1 MSSIS
6 ANATMMDG
14 IYRHQRHIYDLTR
27 RYYLLGRN
35 DLIAALQSPPGGTV
49 LEIGSGTARNL
60 ILTANRYPDAHLFGI
75 DISAEMLKSA
85 EATISKNRLADRIR
99 LAQADATRFE
109 VDSLFDVKS
118 FDRVFFSYSLSM
130 IPGWEAALYQAVQVV
145 APGGELHVVDFG
157 QQTALPGWFRKGLKS
172 WLARFH
178 VTPRKNLG
186 DVMAS
191 IAAEHHAEMSFS
203 TLYRD
208 YAHIARIRMPDDKA
222 TRSAQSTE
230 TVKSA

>member
-1 MSSIS
+1 MSTIS
-6 ANATMMDG
+6 ANARTMDG

-35 DLIAALQSPPGGTV
+35 DLIAALQPPSGGTV

-60 ILTANRYPDAHLFGI
+60 IMTAERYQDAHLFGI

-85 EATISKNRLADRIR
+85 EATISRNKLGDRIT

-109 VDSLFDVKS
+109 PGDLFGVKN

-130 IPGWEAALYQAVQVV
+130 IPGWEAALHQAVQVV
-145 APGGELHVVDFG
+145 APGGQLHVVDFG
-157 QQTALPGWFRKGLKS
+157 QQTALPGWFGKGLKA

-178 VTPRKNLG
+178 VTPRANLRQA
-186 DVMAS
+186 MTA
-191 IAAEHHAEMSFS
+191 IAADHGAELHFS

-208 YAHIARIRMPDDKA
+208 YARIACLRMPSNESMVD
-222 TRSAQSTE
+222 
-230 TVKSA
+230 

>member
-1 MSSIS
+1 MSTVS
-6 ANATMMDG
+6 ANASMMDG

-35 DLIAALQSPPGGTV
+35 DLIAALKPPAGGTV
-49 LEIGSGTARNL
+49 LEIGCGTARNL
-60 ILTANRYPDAHLFGI
+60 LLAARRYPDAQLFGI

-85 EATISKNRLADRIR
+85 EATIAKNRIGDHVR
-99 LAQADATRFE
+99 LAQADATRF
-109 VDSLFDVKS
+109 DADDLFGVAQ

-130 IPGWEAALYQAVQVV
+130 IPGWEAALYQAIEAV

-157 QQTALPGWFRKGLKS
+157 QQTALPGWFGKGLKA

-178 VTPRKNLG
+178 VTPRASLG
-186 DVMAS
+186 DAMAA
-191 IAAEHHAEMSFS
+191 IAEDHHAELSFS

-208 YAHIARIRMPDDKA
+208 YARIAAIRLPAD
-222 TRSAQSTE
+222 
-230 TVKSA
+230 

>member
-1 MSSIS
+1 MSTVS
-6 ANATMMDG
+6 ANARTMDG

-35 DLIAALQSPPGGTV
+35 DLIAALQPPSGGTV

-60 ILTANRYPDAHLFGI
+60 VLTAERYRDAHLYGI

-85 EATISKNRLADRIR
+85 EATISKNRLDGQVT
-99 LAQADATRFE
+99 LAQADATRFDPRE
-109 VDSLFDVKS
+109 LFGVEN

-130 IPGWEAALYQAVQVV
+130 IPGWEAALHQAVQVV

-157 QQTALPGWFRKGLKS
+157 QQTALPGWFGRGLKA

-178 VTPRKNLG
+178 VSPRANLRQA
-186 DVMAS
+186 MTA
-191 IAAEHHAEMSFS
+191 IAADHGAELRFS

-208 YAHIARIRMPDDKA
+208 YAHIACIRMPQD
-222 TRSAQSTE
+222 QSS
-230 TVKSA
+230 V

>member
-1 MSSIS
+1 MSALS
-6 ANATMMDG
+6 ANASVMDG

-35 DLIAALQSPPGGTV
+35 DLIAALKPPRDGTV
-49 LEIGSGTARNL
+49 LEIGCGTARNL
-60 ILTANRYPDAHLFGI
+60 MLAARHYPDARLFGI

-85 EATISKNRLADRIR
+85 EATISKNRIGDRVR
-99 LAQADATRFE
+99 LAQGDATRF
-109 VDSLFDVKS
+109 DACNLFGVAQ

-130 IPGWEAALYQAVQVV
+130 IPGWEAALDQAIQAV

-157 QQTALPGWFRKGLKS
+157 QQAALPGWFGKALKA

-178 VTPRKNLG
+178 VTPRANLG
-186 DVMAS
+186 DVMAV
-191 IAAEHHAEMSFS
+191 IAQDHHAELGFS

-208 YAHIARIRMPDDKA
+208 YARIGVMRLPR
-222 TRSAQSTE
+222 T
-230 TVKSA
+230 

>member
-1 MSSIS
+1 MSTIS
-6 ANATMMDG
+6 ANASVMDG

-35 DLIAALQSPPGGTV
+35 DLIAALKPPSGGTV

-85 EATISKNRLADRIR
+85 NATIAKKRLADRIR
-99 LAQADATRFE
+99 LAQGDATRFE
-109 VDSLFDVKS
+109 AESLFDVKH

-130 IPGWEAALYQAVQVV
+130 IPGWEAALYQALQVV

-157 QQTALPGWFRKGLKS
+157 QQAGLPGWFGKGLKS

-178 VTPRKNLG
+178 VTPRKNLCE
-186 DVMAS
+186 VMAS
-191 IAAEHHAEMSFS
+191 TAAEHHAEMRFS

-208 YAHIARIRMPDDKA
+208 YAQIACIRMPNDQ
-222 TRSAQSTE
+222 SAI
-230 TVKSA
+230 SA

>member
-1 MSSIS
+1 MSSAP
-6 ANATMMDG
+6 ANASVMDG

-35 DLIAALQSPPGGTV
+35 DLIAALRPPAGGTV
-49 LEIGSGTARNL
+49 LEIGCGTARNL
-60 ILTANRYPDAHLFGI
+60 VLTAKRYPDARLFGI

-85 EATISKNRLADRIR
+85 TATVSNNRFDRR
-99 LAQADATRFE
+99 VSLAQGDATRFDAAE
-109 VDSLFDVKS
+109 LFGITR

-130 IPGWEAALYQAVQVV
+130 IPGWEAALHQAIRCV

-157 QQTALPGWFRKGLKS
+157 QQTALPGWFGKGLKA

-178 VTPRKNLG
+178 VTPRENLG
-186 DVMAS
+186 DAMAA
-191 IAAEHHAEMSFS
+191 IAKTTHSELHFS

-208 YAHIARIRMPDDKA
+208 YARIGHIRLP
-222 TRSAQSTE
+222 SA
-230 TVKSA
+230 